1 MQGGSLNSSNEL
13 TSDARYIE
21 PSCHA
26 RWHFDEYSRIQC
38 GGPNHLAI
46 HKSVPYAEMVGDAD
60 NTNTN
65 DANDANFLVQA
76 DKYEELIRLP
86 LHDINDVDE
95 LKNALNEQ
103 DEYGNTLFHVAVL
116 MGYNT
121 GKYLEMFAIIKTLI
135 KECAMAD
142 EDFTALHLKNKFGLT
157 FIELIL
163 AIYRECKYF
172 DSNPYGILKF
182 AEHGA
187 YRCHMH
193 GLTMVMTHLLNGDI
207 DQMASAPKRK

>member
-1 MQGGSLNSSNEL
+1 MCSNEL
-13 TSDARYIE
+13 TEELKCDIRYIE
-21 PSCHA
+21 PSCHE
-26 RWHFDEYSRIQC
+26 RWHFDEFSRIRC

-46 HKSVPYAEMVGDAD
+46 HDIMPFTEGEEGEEGKEEVEK
-60 NTNTN
+60 
-65 DANDANFLVQA
+65 NDANFIEQA
-76 DKYEELIRLP
+76 DIYESNIKLP
-86 LHDINDVDE
+86 LDDINDIIE
-95 LKNALNEQ
+95 LQNALNEQ
-103 DEYGNTLFHVAVL
+103 DEYGNTLFHAAVL

-135 KECAMAD
+135 KKCAMAD
-142 EDFTALHLKNKFGLT
+142 EDFSALHLKNEYNLT
-157 FIELIL
+157 FIDLIL

-182 AEHGA
+182 TEHGA